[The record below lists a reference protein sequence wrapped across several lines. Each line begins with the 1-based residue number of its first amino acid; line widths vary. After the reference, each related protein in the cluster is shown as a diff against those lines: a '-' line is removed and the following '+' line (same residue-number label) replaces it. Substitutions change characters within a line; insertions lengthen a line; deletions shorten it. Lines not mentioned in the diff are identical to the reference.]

1 MKNLKSCNFKNYL
14 QPVLH
19 KVTLRRRF
27 KKIDMSKTLR
37 VIDSFFVVEIGDMFQ
52 LSEDGKSY
60 IFERSEEFHKAGD
73 TNELKSTYSASFS
86 ISVDYAKQLVED
98 GYLEEVEEK
107 KQQFVNV
114 FDEITNLIN
123 KYQTELDNIDKDMA
137 NEPACMKV
145 EKTTVLSNILGV
157 LNHLKTLRK

>member
-1 MKNLKSCNFKNYL
+1 
-14 QPVLH
+14 
-19 KVTLRRRF
+19 
-27 KKIDMSKTLR
+27 MSKTLR

-60 IFERSEEFHKAGD
+60 IFERSEEFRKAGD
-73 TNELKSTYSASFS
+73 KDELKSTYNASFS
-86 ISVDYAKQLVED
+86 ISTEYAKQLVED

-114 FDEITNLIN
+114 FDEINNLIY
-123 KYQTELDNIDKDMA
+123 KYQKELDNIDEDMA
-137 NEPACMKV
+137 TLPACVKV
-145 EKTTVLSNILGV
+145 EKTTVLTNILGV

>member
-1 MKNLKSCNFKNYL
+1 
-14 QPVLH
+14 
-19 KVTLRRRF
+19 
-27 KKIDMSKTLR
+27 MSKTLR
-37 VIDSFFVVEIGDMFQ
+37 VIDSFFVVEVGDTFQ
-52 LSEDGKSY
+52 LSEDGNSY
-60 IFERSEEFHKAGD
+60 IFERSEEFRKAGENID
-73 TNELKSTYSASFS
+73 QNATYNASFT
-86 ISVDYAKQLVED
+86 ISTEYAKQLIQE

-114 FDEITNLIN
+114 FDEINNLIN
-123 KYQTELDNIDKDMA
+123 KYQQELMHIDEDMK

>member
-1 MKNLKSCNFKNYL
+1 
-14 QPVLH
+14 
-19 KVTLRRRF
+19 
-27 KKIDMSKTLR
+27 MSKTLR
-37 VIDSFFVVEIGDMFQ
+37 VIDSFFVVEVGDTFQ
-52 LSEDGKSY
+52 LSEDGNSY
-60 IFERSEEFHKAGD
+60 IFERSEEFRKAGENID
-73 TNELKSTYSASFS
+73 QNATYNASFS
-86 ISVDYAKQLVED
+86 ISVEYAKQLIQE

-114 FDEITNLIN
+114 FDEINNLIN
-123 KYQTELDNIDKDMA
+123 KYQQELMHIDEDMK

>member
-1 MKNLKSCNFKNYL
+1 
-14 QPVLH
+14 
-19 KVTLRRRF
+19 
-27 KKIDMSKTLR
+27 MSKTLR
-37 VIDSFFVVEIGDMFQ
+37 VIDSFFVVEVGDTFQ
-52 LSEDGKSY
+52 LSEDGNSY
-60 IFERSEEFHKAGD
+60 IFERSEEFRKAGENID
-73 TNELKSTYSASFS
+73 QNATYNASFS
-86 ISVDYAKQLVED
+86 ISVEYAKQLIHE

-114 FDEITNLIN
+114 FDEINNLIN
-123 KYQTELDNIDKDMA
+123 KYQQELANIDEDMK

>member
-1 MKNLKSCNFKNYL
+1 
-14 QPVLH
+14 
-19 KVTLRRRF
+19 
-27 KKIDMSKTLR
+27 MSKTLR
-37 VIDSFFVVEIGDMFQ
+37 VIDSFFVVEVGDTFQ
-52 LSEDGKSY
+52 LSEDGNSY
-60 IFERSEEFHKAGD
+60 IFERSEEFRKAGENID
-73 TNELKSTYSASFS
+73 QNATYNASFT
-86 ISVDYAKQLVED
+86 ISTEYAKQLIQE

-114 FDEITNLIN
+114 FDEINNLIN
-123 KYQTELDNIDKDMA
+123 KYQQELAHIDEDMK